1 MGDGEATEARV
12 TPGRIVVA
20 AVQMLSFEG
29 EEETN
34 LRRLLDR
41 AGDAAAGG
49 ARLVVFPE
57 ASNNGYFFED
67 RAEAHRRATPV
78 PGPFAEALG
87 RRAGELGVWIA
98 VGLLERGAGDEVFNC
113 ALLFGPNGRLV
124 GKYQKNFFIKADKRW
139 FVPGRTGFRVF
150 HTEIGRLGFFVCA
163 DGRVPESARCLAL
176 GGADILVNPTNW
188 GAPDQYLYH
197 VPTRAVENRCWI
209 IGATKPRRPLSQPQA
224 MLAYNRFTGCS
235 FIMDPE
241 GRRLAQAG
249 PDEETILYAEID
261 PTAARR
267 KSYGPSNDLMADR
280 RPELY
285 GLLTRPFEEVPLAGV
300 LKEPVVP
307 DRMVRQVAAVQVS
320 APGHPEEV
328 LASALAECREAQ
340 FKHWV
345 DLAAFPEHFLFDP
358 TEIARDPAG
367 AAAVSA
373 RALGRLG
380 DLAAERQM
388 WLFPH
393 LVERE
398 GERFYSAVYCVTPEG
413 VAGKY
418 RATHLWDRERA
429 WATPGEDLPV
439 FRAPFGNVGVMVGYE
454 GMFPEVARSLALKG
468 ADLIVWPTAWRS
480 EAEFQFVAHERA
492 MENRVALVVPNR
504 QDSPVPG
511 PSLLVQ
517 PAGYPKNTLASEL
530 PHGVRGFVTRFLS
543 LAASRV
549 KRETNNTD
557 LLMHR
562 RPALYGIL
570 AARGPVPAEPDPVAM
585 AAS

>member
-1 MGDGEATEARV
+1 M
-12 TPGRIVVA
+12 VVA

-29 EEETN
+29 QEATN

-41 AGDAAAGG
+41 AGEAAARG

-67 RAEAHRRATPV
+67 RTEAHRMATPV
-78 PGPFAEALG
+78 PGPFTETVG

-98 VGLLERGAGDEVFNC
+98 VGVLERGTGDEVFNC
-113 ALLFGPNGRLV
+113 ALLFAPNGGLV

-139 FVPGRTGFRVF
+139 FVPGQTGFAVF
-150 HTEIGRLGFFVCA
+150 PTEIGRLGFFVCA
-163 DGRVPESARCLAL
+163 DGRIPESARCLAL
-176 GGADILVNPTNW
+176 RGADILVNPTNW
-188 GAPDQYLYH
+188 GAPDQYRYH
-197 VPTRAVENRCWI
+197 VPTRAVENRCWV

-241 GRRLAQAG
+241 GHALAQAG
-249 PDEETILYAEID
+249 PDEETILYAEIE
-261 PTAARR
+261 PAAARR
-267 KSYGPSNDLMADR
+267 KTYGPSNDLLADR

-285 GLLTRPFEEVPLAGV
+285 GLLTRPFEELPLATV
-300 LKEPVVP
+300 LEEPVVP

-358 TEIARDPAG
+358 EEIARDPAE
-367 AAAVSA
+367 AAAFSEI
-373 RALGRLG
+373 ALGHFCRL
-380 DLAAERQM
+380 AQERQM

-398 GERFYSAVYCVTPEG
+398 GRKCFSTVYCVAPEG
-413 VAGKY
+413 ILGKY

-439 FRAPFGNVGVMVGYE
+439 FRTPFGNVGVMVGYE
-454 GMFPEVARSLALKG
+454 GMFPEVARILALEG
-468 ADLIVWPTAWRS
+468 ADLIVWPTSWRS
-480 EAEFQFVAHERA
+480 EAEFTVVAHERA
-492 MENRVALVVPNR
+492 MENRVALVIPNR
-504 QDSPVPG
+504 QDSPVAG
-511 PSLLVQ
+511 PSILVQ
-517 PAGYPKNTLASEL
+517 PAGYPMNTLASDL
-530 PHGVRGFVTRFLS
+530 PHGVRGFVTRFFS
-543 LAASRV
+543 LASSRV

-557 LLMHR
+557 LFRHR

-570 AARGPVPAEPDPVAM
+570 TERGSVPSVSLPVA
-585 AAS
+585 AAAP

>member
-1 MGDGEATEARV
+1 M
-12 TPGRIVVA
+12 PGRVKVA

-29 EEETN
+29 EEGTN
-34 LRRLLDR
+34 LHRVLER
-41 AGDAAAGG
+41 AGEAAAAG

-57 ASNNGYFFED
+57 ASNNGYFFAD
-67 RAEAHRRATPV
+67 RAEAHRMATPI
-78 PGPFAEALG
+78 PGPFADALG
-87 RRAGELGVWIA
+87 RRARELGVWIA
-98 VGLLERGAGDEVFNC
+98 AGLFERGEGDEVFNC
-113 ALLFGPNGRLV
+113 AVLFGPDGQMA

-139 FVPGRTGFRVF
+139 FVPGRTGFPVCE
-150 HTEIGRLGFFVCA
+150 TELGRLGFFVCA

-176 GGADILVNPTNW
+176 GGAEILVNPTNW

-197 VPTRAVENRCWI
+197 VPTRAVENRCWV

-235 FIMDPE
+235 FIMDPG

-249 PDEETILYAEID
+249 PDEETILYAEIE
-261 PTAARR
+261 PAAARR
-267 KSYGPSNDLMADR
+267 KTYGPSNDLFADR

-285 GLLTRPFEEVPLAGV
+285 GLLARPFAEVPLAA
-300 LKEPVVP
+300 LLEEPVLP

-320 APGHPEEV
+320 TPGRPEDV
-328 LASALAECREAQ
+328 LAAALAECREAQ

-358 TEIARDPAG
+358 RELARDPA
-367 AAAVSA
+367 AAAACSQ
-373 RALGRLG
+373 RALARFCQ
-380 DLAAERQM
+380 LAAERQM

-398 GERFYSAVYCVTPEG
+398 GDRFFSTVYCVGPAG
-413 VAGKY
+413 MLGKY
-418 RATHLWDRERA
+418 RATHLWGDERA
-429 WATPGEDLPV
+429 WATPGDDLPV
-439 FRAPFGNVGVMVGYE
+439 FCAPFGNVGVMVGYE
-454 GMFPEVARSLALKG
+454 GMFPEVARALALRG

-480 EAEFQFVAHERA
+480 AAEFQYVAHERA

-543 LAASRV
+543 LASSRV

-557 LLMHR
+557 LLRHR
-562 RPALYGIL
+562 RPELYGIL
-570 AARGPVPAEPDPVAM
+570 TAQRGAAGVRAPAISAVP
-585 AAS
+585 